1 LPARHWRRGIGTTI
15 STTTST
21 IMERIDRHNIMT
33 EEKDLRYPVGR
44 FNAAEAATPAT
55 RAANLETLKSA
66 PEHLRATVSGL
77 SEIQLDTPYRE
88 GGWTIRQVVH
98 HLADSHAN
106 AYIRVKLALTED
118 WPTVKPYDEA
128 AWARL
133 ADSREPIEGSLAMFA
148 ALHARW
154 IALMESLSDEDFQ
167 KGFMHPVL
175 GRQTLDGSLGMYAW
189 HSRHHTAHV
198 TSLRA
203 RQGW

>member
-1 LPARHWRRGIGTTI
+1 
-15 STTTST
+15 
-21 IMERIDRHNIMT
+21 MT
-33 EEKDLRYPVGR
+33 DQDDLRYPVGR
-44 FNAAEAATPAT
+44 FNAAEAATPAA
-55 RAANLETLKSA
+55 RAANLETLKAA
-66 PEHLRATVSGL
+66 PERLRAAVSGL
-77 SEIQLDTPYRE
+77 NDAQLDTPYRA

-133 ADSREPIEGSLAMFA
+133 ADSREPVEGSLAIFG

-154 IALMESLSDEDFQ
+154 VALMESLKEEDFQ
-167 KGFMHPVL
+167 KGFMHPAL
-175 GRQTLDGSLGMYAW
+175 GRQTLDASLGMYAW
-189 HSRHHTAHV
+189 HSRHHTAHI
-198 TSLRA
+198 TRLRA